1 MRVHTAMGFLAILV
15 GLFLTT
21 VVPCV
26 RAEEPLDLNRATL
39 EEIRKLPVSEDV
51 ARAIW
56 ERKEFRSYYTSV
68 YELKELPGI
77 DQKKLNELKPLV
89 KIVPVPVEDEELQ
102 RINDIYYRIRSWE
115 AEEGA
120 SEALVDHWIDLA
132 KDPFNINDA
141 SYWQIANLQTLSP
154 PDAAAIYRY
163 TRRNRIE
170 TRTALRNVPGLTYW
184 GYYNARNFVRYEESG
199 ITDELR
205 GSYQFRA
212 YDTPSFFDINECLQ
226 EDRNP
231 TDGAYDSWWDRLNL
245 DEAGLTYQH
254 KLRLRW
260 GQDVRAGA
268 LAYSGLGTSDE
279 FDALKYHVT
288 VENKDAGPVHFDNVI
303 VGNYAVAFGQGLVMQ
318 NTDFYKPRNSGYGW
332 DKRYVGIIGDL
343 SQTQEFQLNGL
354 ATEFEVGRIRSIL
367 FYSDDWKDAV
377 LNPGEETFNQY
388 IIMSPRIDNE
398 DLEAAGMRPMKDVL
412 HERTLGGNVKY
423 VFAPGTWIG
432 LSGYEARY
440 NKPFLSAYDPNET
453 SDVSWM
459 VPDEDEDN
467 IVNVDS
473 EYFSSYTSPG
483 KFRRVYGA
491 EFQWVYD
498 NYSFAGEYAGLDSDG
513 ELFEFQDD
521 PKALVLNGYANY
533 SNLTVL
539 ALYRDYDVAFENPY
553 CRSFSEYKR
562 YKGTILEDQYYIEDP
577 IYGLLYDNSYMP
589 QAERGLYLNSRYRF
603 SDRLTPSFEY
613 DTWERKA
620 DGADYQRVVLKLRFQ
635 PIYNIVMNLR
645 HKWQGRLQSDW
656 LTPQS
661 YDQVESRMSVE
672 YRLSKYDEVEFLL
685 ARSWIKWPPRP
696 RLSDNVEADGGHPDV
711 GSAAVPSY
719 ALAAQVTHNVNDWLK
734 FVGAV
739 TYYDGFLW
747 VFEDGTFQVMD
758 GKAVRYWLSISDRIS
773 DNLALRFRWTNDH
786 SYPLT
791 YVDPRAYNENDPP
804 INPEPDGWYV
814 RNDSGT
820 FRIQLDYS
828 W

>member
-1 MRVHTAMGFLAILV
+1 MGFLVILS
-15 GLFLTT
+15 GLILTT
-21 VVPCV
+21 VTPCA
-26 RAEEPLDLNRATL
+26 RAEEPLDLNRASL
-39 EEIRKLPVSEDV
+39 EEIMKLPVSEDV

-56 ERKEFRSYYTSV
+56 EKKEFRSYFTSV
-68 YELKELPGI
+68 YELRELPGI
-77 DQKKLNELKPLV
+77 DQALLNKLKPLV
-89 KIVPVPVEDEELQ
+89 KIVPVPIEDEELQ
-102 RINDIYYRIRSWE
+102 RVNDIYYRIRNWE

-132 KDPFNINDA
+132 KDPFNVNGA
-141 SYWQIANLQTLSP
+141 SYWQVANLQTISP

-170 TRTALRNVPGLTYW
+170 RRSALRNVPGLTYW
-184 GYYNARNFVRYEESG
+184 GYYNTRNFVRYEDPEE
-199 ITDELR
+199 TNELR

-212 YDTPSFFDINECLQ
+212 YDTPSFMDINECLQ

-231 TDGAYDSWWDRLNL
+231 ADGAYDSWWDRLDL
-245 DEAGLTYQH
+245 GRADPIYQH

-260 GQDVRAGA
+260 GQDVKAGA
-268 LAYSGLGTSDE
+268 LAYSGGGASDD

-288 VENKDAGPVHFDNVI
+288 IEDKDAGPVHFDNVI

-318 NTDFYKPRNSGYGW
+318 NTDFFKPRNSGYGW
-332 DKRYVGIIGDL
+332 DKRYIGIIGDL
-343 SQTQEFQLNGL
+343 SQTQEFQMHGV
-354 ATEFEVGRIRSIL
+354 ATEFDVGNVRSIL

-377 LNPGEETFNQY
+377 LNEDDDGQSVNQY
-388 IIMSPRIDNE
+388 IIMTPRIDND
-398 DLEAAGMRPMKDVL
+398 DLEAGGLRGMRDVL
-412 HERTLGGNVKY
+412 HERTFGGNIKY
-423 VFAPGTWIG
+423 VLGPGTWVG
-432 LSGYEARY
+432 VSGYEARY
-440 NKPFLSAYDPNET
+440 NKYFRSAYDPDGT
-453 SDVSWM
+453 SNVSWI
-459 VPDEDEDN
+459 VPDEDEDH

-491 EFQWVYD
+491 EFQWVHD
-498 NYSFAGEYAGLDSDG
+498 NYSFAGEYAGLDADG
-513 ELFEFQDD
+513 EIMEFSDD
-521 PKALVLNGYANY
+521 PKAVVLNGYASY
-533 SNLTVL
+533 SNLSLL
-539 ALYRDYDVAFENPY
+539 ALYRDYDVEFENPY

-562 YKGTILEDQYYIEDP
+562 YKGTILEDQYYLEDP
-577 IYGLLYDNSYMP
+577 LYGMMFDNSFMP

-603 SDRLTPSFEY
+603 SHRLTPSFEF

-645 HKWQGRLQSDW
+645 HKWQGRLESNW
-656 LTPQS
+656 ITPQR
-661 YDQVESRMSVE
+661 YDQVESRIRIE
-672 YRLSKYDEVEFLL
+672 YRLSKYDEVEFLFS
-685 ARSWIKWPPRP
+685 RSWIEWPPRP

-719 ALAAQVTHNVNDWLK
+719 AIGAQVTHNVNDWLK
-734 FVGAV
+734 LVGAV

-747 VFEDGTFQVMD
+747 AFEDGSFQIMD

-773 DNLALRFRWTNDH
+773 DHLALRFRWTNDH

-791 YVDPRAYNENDPP
+791 YVDPREYNENDPP
-804 INPEPDGWYV
+804 ANPEPDGWYV
-814 RNDSGT
+814 RNDTGT